1 MKRSRAVRTTA
12 VLAGATAL
20 GIGAG
25 SAAFALWNDDDAYA
39 SSVRTGS
46 LSLNIADTP
55 AGTGKVEW
63 AAPNGGP
70 ITFGLPD
77 GTGSRAANPLAGLT
91 ASTPVAVPFAVQS
104 KAYGRWG
111 VDYSLSGLTINGA
124 DKSLAQAATLK
135 VFTNVAAADCKASL
149 TGTPAYSGALTGFTG
164 LSNQVGVKGVKS
176 EERTDTDSY
185 CLVLSVPAGTGEH
198 TNKVTVEGGSVN
210 GTTLGGSATWSATEG
225 DVPSNSPARQA
236 TLSLKVTVTRTGGA

>member
-25 SAAFALWNDDDAYA
+25 SAAFALWNDDGTFAA
-39 SSVRTGS
+39 NVNTGS

-55 AGTGKVEW
+55 GGTGKVDW
-63 AAPNGGP
+63 SAPNGGL

-77 GTGSRAANPLAGLT
+77 GSGGRTANPLAGLT
-91 ASTPVAVPFAVQS
+91 SSNPVAVPFAVQS

-111 VDYSLSGLTINGA
+111 VNFALSGFTINGT
-124 DKSLAQAATLK
+124 DQSLARAANVK
-135 VFTNVAAADCKASL
+135 VFTNVAAANCKATL
-149 TGTPAYSGALTGFTG
+149 TGIPAYSGSLTGFTG
-164 LSNQVGVKGVKS
+164 LSNQVGVKGVKY
-176 EERTDTDSY
+176 EERTDVDAY
-185 CLVLSVPAGTGEH
+185 CLVLSVPAGAGEH

-225 DVPSNSPARQA
+225 EVPSNSAARQA